1 MTDKVTK
8 PEGTVDAALRPK
20 VRSAGGRSDSPDDVV
35 IVSAVRTAVARGKK
49 DGSLASTHPVELS
62 AIVMKEALDRAGV
75 DPAIVDDV
83 AWGCAMPEAS
93 QGLNVAR
100 LSALRAGLP
109 VEVPAQTVNRFCS
122 SGLQTIADGAMQIM
136 SGMSDVVLAGGV
148 EMMSQVPMSGYHAR
162 LDPEALESYIG
173 MGFTAERVAERWKIS
188 RADQDAWALE
198 SQQKAAKAV
207 ASGAFDDQIVP
218 VPVEKV
224 TWEGTEKKVDTAPFA
239 RDELVRA
246 ETNAEGLAKLK
257 PAFKANGT
265 VTAGNASPYSD
276 GAAAVLLMRRS
287 KAEELG
293 LEPLG
298 RFISYAVAGVDPDVM
313 GVGPIKAVPKALKK
327 AGLEMKDIDL
337 IEFNEAFAAQVLAV
351 VRELDIPTDRV
362 NVNGGAIALGHP
374 LGATGSKLTT
384 QLVHE
389 LRRRGGGTGLV
400 TMCIGGGM
408 GAAGVFEVYGAEEQK

>member
-1 MTDKVTK
+1 MTEKAK
-8 PEGTVDAALRPK
+8 RPER
-20 VRSAGGRSDSPDDVV
+20 PDDVV

-49 DGSLASTHPVELS
+49 DGSLSSTHPVELS
-62 AIVMKEALDRAGV
+62 ALVMREALDRAGV

-162 LDPEALESYIG
+162 LDPEAVESYIG
-173 MGFTAERVAERWKIS
+173 MGFTAERVAERWKVS
-188 RADQDAWALE
+188 RADQDAWALG
-198 SQQKAAKAV
+198 SQQKAAKAI
-207 ASGAFDDQIVP
+207 AAGAFDDQIVP
-218 VPVEKV
+218 VPVERV
-224 TWEGTEKKVDTAPFA
+224 TWNGTEKQVNTTAFA
-239 RDELVRA
+239 RDELVRT
-246 ETNAEGLAKLK
+246 ETTAEGLAKLK
-257 PAFKANGT
+257 PAFKTNGT

-293 LEPLG
+293 LEPLA
-298 RFISYAVAGVDPDVM
+298 RFVSYAVAGVDPDVM
-313 GVGPIKAVPKALKK
+313 GIGPIKAVPKALAK

-351 VRELDIPTDRV
+351 IRKLDIPQERV

-408 GAAGVFEVYGAEEQK
+408 GAAGVFEVYGA